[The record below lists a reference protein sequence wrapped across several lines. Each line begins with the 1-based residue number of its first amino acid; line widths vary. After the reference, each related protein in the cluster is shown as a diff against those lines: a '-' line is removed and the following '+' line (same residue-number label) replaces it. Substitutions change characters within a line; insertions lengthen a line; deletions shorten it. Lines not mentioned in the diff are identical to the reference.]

1 MNMLKFEGY
10 IQIHLCEEALWSDL
24 DLNLPDPKVRERI
37 DNRI

>member
-10 IQIHLCEEALWSDL
+10 IQIHLSEEARWSDL
-24 DLNLPDPKVRERI
+24 DLSLPDPKVRERI